1 MANYPIDHVEGIGPV
16 RAEKFRTL
24 GIKDTDKFLAACIT
38 PKKRTALAE
47 KTGIPASIILQLA
60 NRVDLYRVEGIG
72 SEYSDLLESSGVDT
86 VVELA
91 TRKAANLL
99 ETLTKVNTEKSKT
112 RRTPSLAEVTG
123 WISKAKKLP
132 RSLEY

>member
-1 MANYPIDHVEGIGPV
+1 M
-16 RAEKFRTL
+16 
-24 GIKDTDKFLAACIT
+24 
-38 PKKRTALAE
+38 
-47 KTGIPASIILQLA
+47 
-60 NRVDLYRVEGIG
+60 
-72 SEYSDLLESSGVDT
+72 DT